1 MTKHELIT
9 ALADETGLQRS
20 TCLEAVEG
28 MMTVMADAFANGN
41 SIYLRGLGTF
51 RVRRTKEKVARDIN
65 RKRQIIVPSHL
76 KVKFIP
82 SNDLKKRL
90 HGDGQ

>member
-1 MTKHELIT
+1 MTKKQLID
-9 ALADETGLQRS
+9 ALAGETGLQRS

-28 MMTVMADAFANGN
+28 MMTVMADAFASGE

-65 RKRQIIVPSHL
+65 RKRQIIVPSRL
-76 KVKFIP
+76 KLKFIP
-82 SNDLKKRL
+82 GNDLKKRL
-90 HGDGQ
+90 INNG

>member
-1 MTKHELIT
+1 MTKKELIT

-20 TCLEAVEG
+20 TCLECVEAL
-28 MMTVMADAFANGN
+28 MTVMADAFSQGN

-51 RVRRTKEKVARDIN
+51 RVRHSKAKVARDIN
-65 RKRQIIVPSHL
+65 RKRQVIVPPRL

-90 HGDGQ
+90 HGDV